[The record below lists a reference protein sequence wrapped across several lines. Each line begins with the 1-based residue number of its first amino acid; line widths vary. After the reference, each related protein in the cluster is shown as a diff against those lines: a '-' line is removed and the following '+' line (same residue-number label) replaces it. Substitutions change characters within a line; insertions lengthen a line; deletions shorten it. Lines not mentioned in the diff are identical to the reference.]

1 VPVGVRLPG
10 VNDLLNLEPSELV
23 DLLQRYGVVASWAD
37 TRARAAKVI
46 ADMHGIP
53 SGPLFEA
60 KMSALT
66 TDYKLALVG
75 QARRT
80 MERYTTVQA
89 MDGTEGQE
97 FVRMPEDY
105 DETRICDVCYELA
118 GTIGTMA
125 QHEEVGLPGSASCL
139 GGDLCRCTLVPYE

>member
-1 VPVGVRLPG
+1 MKLPS
-10 VNDLLNLEPSELV
+10 VNDLLGLSESELV

-37 TRARAAKVI
+37 ARARAAKVV

-60 KMSALT
+60 RLQSAIDTGQRELI
-66 TDYKLALVG
+66 G

-89 MDGTEGQE
+89 MDGTETQE